1 MSLRELFL
9 HLEREVGVKM
19 NPRELPWRA
28 NDQKYFVADNTKA
41 AEFLDWK
48 PRMSKERGIADAIA
62 WERSRR
68 GA

>member
-1 MSLRELFL
+1 
-9 HLEREVGVKM
+9 M
-19 NPRELPWRA
+19 NPRELTWRA